1 MSFARPAAPSL
12 LADLVSSSRM
22 ATVLL
27 IAGAA
32 QIALSFLGWPGW
44 PCAFQETL
52 GLPCPGCGLSRASV
66 ALLHGQWREAL
77 LIHPFV
83 VLVPA
88 FLVAAAAGAL
98 LPAPLRRRS
107 AVALGRLESRVPL
120 GLIAAIAFITYGLLR
135 LAVLAGPQ
143 VERALH

>member
-1 MSFARPAAPSL
+1 VISARPAAPSL

-27 IAGAA
+27 AAGVS
-32 QIALSFLGWPGW
+32 QIALVASGLPGW
-44 PCAFQETL
+44 PCPFQEAL
-52 GLPCPGCGLSRASV
+52 GLPCPGCGLSRACV
-66 ALLHGQWREAL
+66 ALLHGEWREAL

-88 FLVAAAAGAL
+88 FLVAATAGAL
-98 LPAPLRRRS
+98 LPAPLRQR
-107 AVALGRLESRVPL
+107 AADALGRFESHLPL
-120 GLIAAIAFITYGLLR
+120 GLIAAIAFITYGLMR

-143 VERALH
+143 VERALR